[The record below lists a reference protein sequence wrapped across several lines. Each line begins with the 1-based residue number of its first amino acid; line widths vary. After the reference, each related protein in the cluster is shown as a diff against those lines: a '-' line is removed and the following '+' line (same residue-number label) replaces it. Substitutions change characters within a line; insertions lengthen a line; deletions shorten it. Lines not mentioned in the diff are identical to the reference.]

1 MKTYKVTLTGEFGKV
16 LSFEIRDTQ
25 KDAESFVK
33 HIAEEKFWGEL
44 VQIEMVELKHIHTVL
59 TGGQVPGAKRIAAW
73 LDGNDESIVVEW
85 WGFSGSFMRTEY
97 DRRTCTTKR
106 FFEPVGTENFER
118 LKAIAAEAA

>member
-25 KDAESFVK
+25 KGAESFVK
-33 HIAEEKFWGEL
+33 HISEEKFWGES
-44 VQIEMVELKHIHTVL
+44 VQVEMVELKHIHTVL
-59 TGGQVPGAKRIAAW
+59 TGGQVPNATRIAAW
-73 LDGNDESIVVEW
+73 LDGTDEDIVVEW

-97 DRRTCTTKR
+97 NRRTTTTKR